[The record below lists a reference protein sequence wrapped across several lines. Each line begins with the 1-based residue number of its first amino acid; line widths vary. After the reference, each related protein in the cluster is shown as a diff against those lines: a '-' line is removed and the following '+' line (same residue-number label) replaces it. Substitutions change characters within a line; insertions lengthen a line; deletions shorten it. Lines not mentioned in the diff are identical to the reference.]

1 MARDDDFKPI
11 DDMLRHANPNPDRIG
26 CPPAEEL
33 RALALRKR
41 SISDPLYD
49 HLSKCSEC
57 FVAVREIQR
66 VHGVQPQTAP
76 RDFTRSWLVAAAILC
91 IVAGSIWFV
100 KQSRAGNPP
109 PLVAKSQVK
118 LPSATLDLRPFAIS
132 RGDEPVTPVPP
143 LELPKTHQTV
153 VIQLPIASA
162 EGEYSLKL
170 LNAELVPQMN
180 SNPTARIISGITTIS
195 TDLDLGKVPA
205 GKYTLA
211 LKREPEDWRY
221 FPLVLR

>member
-26 CPPAEEL
+26 CLSAEEL

-57 FVAVREIQR
+57 FAAVREIQR

-76 RDFTRSWLVAAAILC
+76 GGFTQWWMVAAAILC
-91 IVAGSIWFV
+91 VVAGSIWFV
-100 KQSRAGNPP
+100 KRAQLGNAPP
-109 PLVAKSQVK
+109 IVAKSQPQ
-118 LPSATLDLRPFAIS
+118 LPSAVLDLRPFAIS
-132 RGDEPVTPVPP
+132 RGDEPVATVPP
-143 LELPKTHQTV
+143 LELPRTHQTV

-180 SNPTARIISGITTIS
+180 SNPTAILMGGITTIS

>member
-26 CPPAEEL
+26 CPSAEEL
-33 RALALRKR
+33 RALALRER

-57 FVAVREIQR
+57 FAAVREIQR
-66 VHGVQPQTAP
+66 AHGVQPQTAP
-76 RDFTRSWLVAAAILC
+76 GDFTRWWMVGAAILC
-91 IVAGSIWFV
+91 VVAGSIWFV
-100 KQSRAGNPP
+100 KRAQLGNAPP
-109 PLVAKSQVK
+109 IVAKSQPQ
-118 LPSATLDLRPFAIS
+118 LPSAVLDLRPFAIS
-132 RGDEPVTPVPP
+132 RGDEPVATVPP
-143 LELPKTHQTV
+143 LELPRTHQTV

-180 SNPTARIISGITTIS
+180 SNPTARLRSGITTIS
-195 TDLDLGKVPA
+195 TDLDLGKVPV

-211 LKREPEDWRY
+211 LKRKPEDWRY